1 MLGVILN
8 SIQTSCPTE
17 VSSRVS
23 KCWLFVLGKE
33 VEYGIC
39 ITDKR

>member
-1 MLGVILN
+1 MGNILN
-8 SIQTSCPTE
+8 SSQKSCPTE
-17 VSSRVS
+17 ASSRVS

-39 ITDKR
+39 FTDKR

>member
-8 SIQTSCPTE
+8 FSQTSCPTE

-23 KCWLFVLGKE
+23 KCWLFVLGKGGRIWNL
-33 VEYGIC
+33 YH
-39 ITDKR
+39 R

>member
-1 MLGVILN
+1 MNFWNKNTHHTWGVILN

-23 KCWLFVLGKE
+23 KCWLFVL
-33 VEYGIC
+33 
-39 ITDKR
+39 